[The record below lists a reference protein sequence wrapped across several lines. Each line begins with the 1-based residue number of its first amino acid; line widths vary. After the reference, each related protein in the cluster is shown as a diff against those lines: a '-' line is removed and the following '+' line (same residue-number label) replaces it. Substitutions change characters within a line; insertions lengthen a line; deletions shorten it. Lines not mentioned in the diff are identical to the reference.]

1 MDRLKRQTKYL
12 SKWQSAKG
20 TAWSYLLSASGCAL
34 TIPSALY
41 LILSISDLVPLV
53 LMQGLQSA
61 AANTSGLIFGS
72 ISLIFGIGFLLRGGS
87 IRKRLRR
94 FKRYD
99 MLLDGHDSYAL
110 DDLAAI
116 TAKPLGFVT
125 KDLQRMIGDGLFP
138 DAYIDRLNGRIIIG
152 RHNYAPLVQSQQQY
166 HPKLTGEPEID
177 QVITEGQDYLTKIR
191 RTGAAFGDKRLLDQ
205 LHRLDDVCEKIFA
218 YIAEHPHKLSEIRK
232 FMNYYLPTTLK
243 LLQAYDR
250 FRSQDV
256 KGQNLSA
263 AMRHIET
270 VLSTIITAF
279 EKLLDNL
286 FQDEAFDI
294 SAEITVLEN
303 MLAQEGLTGDTF
315 TLKSSVSPERTANHD

>member
-1 MDRLKRQTKYL
+1 MDRLNHQNKYL

-41 LILSISDLVPLV
+41 LVLSISDLVPIL
-53 LMQGLQSA
+53 LTQGLAPA

-72 ISLIFGIGFLLRGGS
+72 ICLLFGLGFLTRGTS

-99 MLLDGHDSYAL
+99 MLLDGHKSYSL
-110 DDLAAI
+110 NDLAAI

-125 KDLQRMIGDGLFP
+125 KDLQKMIGDGLFP
-138 DAYIDRLNGRIIIG
+138 DAYIDRQNGRIIIG
-152 RHNYAPLVQSQQQY
+152 RHNYTPLVQNQQN
-166 HPKLTGEPEID
+166 HAKLTGEPEID
-177 QVITEGQDYLTKIR
+177 QVITDGQAYLTKIR
-191 RTGAAFGDKRLLDQ
+191 RTGAAFGDKRLLEQ
-205 LHRLDDVCEKIFA
+205 LRRLDDICEKIFT
-218 YIAEHPHKLSEIRK
+218 YIAEHPHKLPEIRK

-243 LLQAYDR
+243 LLEAYER

-256 KGQNLSA
+256 KGQNLTM
-263 AMRHIET
+263 AMQHIEN
-270 VLSTIITAF
+270 VLSTVITAF

-303 MLAQEGLTGDTF
+303 MLSQEGLTEDGF
-315 TLKSSVSPERTANHD
+315 TLNSTLSQERTAKHD

>member
-1 MDRLKRQTKYL
+1 MDRLNRQTKYL

-41 LILSISDLVPLV
+41 LILSFSDLVPIL
-53 LMQGLQSA
+53 LTQGLHSA
-61 AANTSGLIFGS
+61 AANTSGLVFGS
-72 ISLIFGIGFLLRGGS
+72 ICLIFGIGFLVRGAS

-125 KDLQRMIGDGLFP
+125 KDLQKMIGDGLFP
-138 DAYIDRLNGRIIIG
+138 DAYIDRQNGRIIIG
-152 RHNYAPLVQSQQQY
+152 RHNYAPLVQNQQT

-177 QVITEGQDYLTKIR
+177 QVITNGQEYLTKIR
-191 RTGAAFGDKRLLDQ
+191 RTGAAFGDKRLLEQ
-205 LHRLDDVCEKIFA
+205 LRRLDDVCEKIFA
-218 YIAEHPHKLSEIRK
+218 YIAEHPNKLPEIRK

-243 LLQAYDR
+243 LLEAYDR

-256 KGQNLSA
+256 KGQNLST
-263 AMRHIET
+263 AMKHIEN

-303 MLAQEGLTGDTF
+303 MLTQEGLTGDTF
-315 TLKSSVSPERTANHD
+315 SLNSAAAPERTAK